1 MNAISTFMFLIKHI
15 RRDWFRS
22 LLTVFSTALIV
33 CIYLLILSLQADMKN
48 FGKGLI
54 DVRQTL
60 ILMSNNAFLPADS
73 KMDTNDLEKYAAA
86 VQNQFGEQAVESIY
100 ARMFRQL
107 HLEGRSI
114 SLSTLTDDELNG
126 TSDVQLLEGSWPS
139 ADQQAV
145 VTRTFIAITGKK
157 LGDILSIYGSE
168 FQISGI
174 ISSEKLSSAVI
185 FLPYQQ
191 AEDLYQSSGIFQL
204 GFIQLSNSLDADLV
218 QQFLVENLKNETCC
232 SVYQDDHFVTLYR
245 NTVLGI
251 RFLAGVIQA
260 IALLLIIFG
269 TYNATALVINEHN
282 HEIVLLRLVGFSNTK
297 VIVLLFLRLTII
309 NLTAYFSGLFMA
321 YVYSLW
327 HQTYIRLAISGNP
340 INLQITIVNLLIG
353 AFFVLISSSLG
364 IFISL
369 RSQNNHNLS
378 GSLQNVFSGRVG

>member
-1 MNAISTFMFLIKHI
+1 MNAIGTLMFLIKHI

-33 CIYLLILSLQADMKN
+33 CIFLLILSLQTDMKN
-48 FGKGLI
+48 FGKGLV

-73 KMDTNDLEKYAAA
+73 KMDSKDLEKYAAA
-86 VQNQFGEQAVESIY
+86 VQNQFGEQAVENTY
-100 ARMFRQL
+100 PRMFRQL
-107 HLEGRSI
+107 HFEGRSI

-126 TSDVQLLEGSWPS
+126 TSDVQLIEGSWPL

-145 VTRTFIAITGKK
+145 VTKTFIAITGKNM
-157 LGDILSIYGSE
+157 GDTLSIYGSK

-185 FLPYQQ
+185 FLPFQR
-191 AEDLYQSSGIFQL
+191 AETLYQSNGIFQL
-204 GFIQLSNSLDADLV
+204 GFIQLSNSLDADIV
-218 QQFLVENLKNETCC
+218 QRFLVENLKNDTCC

-245 NTVLGI
+245 NTVQGI

-269 TYNATALVINEHN
+269 TYNSTALVINEHN
-282 HEIVLLRLVGFSNTK
+282 HEIILLRMVGFSNTN
-297 VIVLLFLRLTII
+297 VMAILFLRLTII
-309 NLTAYFSGLFMA
+309 NLTAYLTGFLMA
-321 YVYSLW
+321 YVYSIW

-340 INLQITIVNLLIG
+340 INLHISLENLLIG
-353 AFFVLISSSLG
+353 AIFVFLSSSLG
-364 IFISL
+364 IYISL
-369 RSQNNHNLS
+369 RSQNNRNLI
-378 GSLQNVFSGRVG
+378 GSLQNVFSGRIG